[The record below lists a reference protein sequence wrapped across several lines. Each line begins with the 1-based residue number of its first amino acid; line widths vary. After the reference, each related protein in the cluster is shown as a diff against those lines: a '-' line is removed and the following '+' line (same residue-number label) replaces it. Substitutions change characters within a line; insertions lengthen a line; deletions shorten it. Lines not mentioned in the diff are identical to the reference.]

1 MLLPPLLLFLR
12 RLLLL
17 LRLLRLLL
25 LRLLLLLLLLLLV
38 AAAVEV
44 IIEDVAEVPLLH
56 TCLQD
61 EKTLA
66 LQAAEQAADIYKAGG
81 WSARLKLQRKQCILS
96 LERLKL

>member
-25 LRLLLLLLLLLLV
+25 LRLLLLLLLLLV